1 MKIVNAEKNFVAP
14 LIEEC
19 TETVEEVKLA
29 NIIFAENKNESIYK
43 CIPCTVYIV
52 LLSVLFTINVGR
64 IVTYYVYYHWYLKK
78 VFARETTIY

>member
-1 MKIVNAEKNFVAP
+1 MQKKKIVAP
-14 LIEEC
+14 LFEEC
-19 TETVEEVKLA
+19 PETVEEVKLA

-52 LLSVLFTINVGR
+52 LLSGLFTINVGR

-78 VFARETTIY
+78 VFTRETTIY